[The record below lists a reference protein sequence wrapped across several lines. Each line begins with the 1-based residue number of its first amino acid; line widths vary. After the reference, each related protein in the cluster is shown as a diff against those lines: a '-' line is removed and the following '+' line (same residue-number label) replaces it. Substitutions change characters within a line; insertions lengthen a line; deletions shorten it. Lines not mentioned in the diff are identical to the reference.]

1 MDNLEVIL
9 QDIAAENPEFD
20 QFLKN
25 VAAVIVNN
33 EGSGIEVSHGNTA
46 GAIKWKN
53 VDSTKPGGVMVS
65 INDDR

>member
-9 QDIAAENPEFD
+9 QEIAAERAEFD

-46 GAIKWKN
+46 GTIKWKN
-53 VDSTKPGGVMVS
+53 VDSTKPGGGIVS
-65 INDDR
+65 INEDR